1 MRYPIISLALLLLSS
16 CAVADRPSSPTAG
29 AAVFDVPTL
38 LSQDIDQIR
47 SSLLGKT
54 QGRADD
60 PNARQYQG
68 GPSEWTK
75 SFVRDTTT
83 LLVSFNSQTRQVHD
97 FFIRTA
103 HGRTNDYTTLL
114 RLANVRSND
123 RRIRVEP
130 MKAQTEPGL
139 YSGVRFTA
147 K

>member
-1 MRYPIISLALLLLSS
+1 MRYLAFFALLLLTS

-29 AAVFDVPTL
+29 GAVFDVPAL
-38 LSQDIDQIR
+38 LGQDIDQVR

-60 PNARQYQG
+60 PNARQYQS
-68 GPSEWTK
+68 GPTEWTK
-75 SFVRDTTT
+75 IFARDTTT

-103 HGRTNDYTTLL
+103 HGATADYTPLL
-114 RLANVRSND
+114 QLANVRDNN
-123 RRIRVEP
+123 RRVRIEP
-130 MKAQTEPGL
+130 LKTQSSPVL
-139 YSGVRFTA
+139 YSGVRFSA

>member
-1 MRYPIISLALLLLSS
+1 MRYHLTSLAFLFLTG

-38 LSQDIDQIR
+38 LGQDIDQIR

-60 PNARQYQG
+60 PNARQYQS
-68 GPSEWTK
+68 GPTEWTK
-75 SFVRDTTT
+75 TFARDTTT

-97 FFIRTA
+97 LFIRTA
-103 HGRTNDYTTLL
+103 HGPTADYSSLL
-114 RLANVRSND
+114 QLANVRAND
-123 RRIRVEP
+123 RRVRSEP
-130 MKAQTEPGL
+130 MKTQASPVL

-147 K
+147 Q

>member
-1 MRYPIISLALLLLSS
+1 MRHLALLAFPLLAG

-29 AAVFDVPTL
+29 AAVFDVPAL
-38 LSQDIDQIR
+38 LGQDIDQIR

-60 PNARQYQG
+60 PNARQYQS
-68 GPSEWTK
+68 GPAEWTK
-75 SFVRDTTT
+75 SFARDTTT

-103 HGRTNDYTTLL
+103 HGPTTDYTPLL
-114 RLANVRSND
+114 QLANVRAND
-123 RRIRVEP
+123 RRVRIEP
-130 MKAQTEPGL
+130 KKTLSSPAL
-139 YSGVRFTA
+139 YSGVRFSA